1 MLVYQRVRPI
11 ETIMCPPYTII
22 AEDEC
27 LYWEVH
33 LGFFGRSGSNL
44 HTPKLDHEIGLPIW
58 QCFCLKASQISGQSQ
73 FRLSKLRFHQI
84 DIKRLH
90 TIQRLLHPL
99 NSAQSVFCWPSEAE
113 KLHQKT
119 KSLETVLLPALITTM
134 CCQSLVI
141 SYFWMRSPIF
151 LRYIPVVVVLV
162 VIIIVVVGSYPTQSY
177 PIELACRLVRLVK
190 TWHIGGWSSIH
201 EGTVWI

>member
-1 MLVYQRVRPI
+1 MLNIQRVDGISHSMGTTPI
-11 ETIMCPPYTII
+11 RMSPLPRCWNVEMLARRLGDAIEHNFQTDWLRQSCVPPYTII

-33 LGFFGRSGSNL
+33 LGFFGLGQIYTPRSWIM
-44 HTPKLDHEIGLPIW
+44 KLGYRYGMIW

-113 KLHQKT
+113 
-119 KSLETVLLPALITTM
+119 
-134 CCQSLVI
+134 
-141 SYFWMRSPIF
+141 
-151 LRYIPVVVVLV
+151 
-162 VIIIVVVGSYPTQSY
+162 
-177 PIELACRLVRLVK
+177 
-190 TWHIGGWSSIH
+190 
-201 EGTVWI
+201 